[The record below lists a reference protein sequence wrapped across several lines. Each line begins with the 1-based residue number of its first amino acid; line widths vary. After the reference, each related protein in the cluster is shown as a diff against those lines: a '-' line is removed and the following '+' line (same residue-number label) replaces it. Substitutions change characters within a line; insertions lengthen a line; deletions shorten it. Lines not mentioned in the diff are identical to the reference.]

1 MNLNKWIAITVVA
14 AILTIAGA
22 TSLYVVPVYEY
33 AIVTQFGRVVAA
45 ETEAGLKFKIPFI
58 QEVTMIDSRLRNWD
72 GEPSDLLTVDKE
84 NIEVNTWARWRVTNP
99 QRFYEAV
106 RTESAGQS
114 VLDGVVDASVK
125 NVISANTL
133 YEALRTSQRRLQYE
147 SKELEEAE
155 AARGVKIKVGRDKI
169 ANDILKLSGT
179 ASEKEYGF
187 SINGLQIKHFNY
199 VKSIIPK
206 IYERMRSERIR
217 IANRYESE
225 GREREAKILGK
236 MAKDLE
242 RIESEG
248 YSKAARIRGQADAEV
263 LKTYATAYGQDPE
276 FYSFSRSL
284 ELLPQ
289 ALSTKTRLVLSAD
302 NHEFFRY
309 LKGFGQTSGKAVRK
323 ASAPVRRAVPAPRR
337 VVPAPAPKVAP

>member
-1 MNLNKWIAITVVA
+1 MNLSKWIILTVIA
-14 AILTIAGA
+14 GILTIAGS
-22 TSLYVVPVYEY
+22 TTLYVVPVYEY

-45 ETEAGLKFKIPFI
+45 ETEPGLKFKVPFV

-106 RTESAGQS
+106 RTEMAGQS
-114 VLDGVVDASVK
+114 VMDGVVEASVK

-133 YEALRTSQRRLQYE
+133 YETLRTSQRLLRYE
-147 SKELEEAE
+147 AKELEEAE
-155 AARGVKIKVGRDKI
+155 AARGVKIAVGRRKI
-169 ANDILKLSGT
+169 ARAILKLSGT
-179 ASEKEYGF
+179 GAEEEYGF
-187 SINGLQIKHFNY
+187 TINGLRIKHFNY

-236 MAKDLE
+236 MTKDLE
-242 RIESEG
+242 KIESEG
-248 YSKAARIRGQADAEV
+248 YSKAATIRGQADAQV
-263 LKTYATAYGQDPE
+263 LKTYAEAYGQDPE

-284 ELLPQ
+284 ELYPL
-289 ALSTKTRLVLSAD
+289 ALSKKTRLVLSAD
-302 NHEFFRY
+302 EHDFFRY
-309 LKGFGQTSGKAVRK
+309 LKGYMPVATRKSTSKTPIRRRITPPPPRK
-323 ASAPVRRAVPAPRR
+323 
-337 VVPAPAPKVAP
+337 PAPAPVP